1 MEVATTAFL
10 VTLAIVGAL
19 AVPLVFFYILGLFGD
34 AIKALGQYLENKGE
48 ELKKLPPYDDAEVNL
63 DPATRVMTVRF
74 YRKGRI
80 IYQGSV
86 TQNELRDKEESD
98 PIRFSKDGQ

>member
-1 MEVATTAFL
+1 MEIATTAFL

-19 AVPLVFFYILGLFGD
+19 AAPLVLFYILGLFGN
-34 AIKALGQYLENKGE
+34 ALKALGQYLENKAE
-48 ELKKLPPYDDAEVNL
+48 EIKKLPPYDEVVVNL

-86 TQNELRDKEESD
+86 SQNEMRDKKETD
-98 PIRFSKDGQ
+98 PVRFSKDGQ